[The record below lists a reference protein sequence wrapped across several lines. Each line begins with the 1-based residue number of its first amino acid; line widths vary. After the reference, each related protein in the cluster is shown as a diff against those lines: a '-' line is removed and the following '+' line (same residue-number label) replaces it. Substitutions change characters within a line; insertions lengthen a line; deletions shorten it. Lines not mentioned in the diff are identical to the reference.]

1 MSEKPKN
8 ALSNVVSDLI
18 RAAAGSSARNVSDA
32 DVDKY
37 VADLILKEAQEK
49 RKKYDV
55 LGVKAYQPNGL
66 PDKPKPKPNTR
77 FLLNMVKATDSHNQA
92 VIKANEDNVAKLRE
106 ERLERERCTRL
117 KEIEEKHARERRRH
131 RLTNDRHYTSSSS
144 DHKKR
149 RRSIDDEKEDKDREH
164 RKHKKKSSSDTS
176 SSHTSKSSS
185 RHHHHHHHDKKD
197 TKQPQQSQEPIQ
209 YKGRGKVRIN
219 VSSMDKYFAKGYDPL
234 LDVDSDKEEEYVF
247 AKEEDSSKKKKH
259 KKKSKKSKKKS
270 HKHREKTP
278 SSSSS
283 SSSSEE
289 EESAPKP
296 VRAWDI
302 GKV

>member
-32 DVDKY
+32 NVDKY

-55 LGVKAYQPNGL
+55 VGVKAYQPNGL

-106 ERLERERCTRL
+106 ERLERERCSRL
-117 KEIEEKHARERRRH
+117 KEIEEKHHRERRRH
-131 RLTNDRHYTSSSS
+131 RLSNDRHYTKDKHTTDDHKRRKRSSDDDEAEKEKEHKKHKRKSSSS
-144 DHKKR
+144 
-149 RRSIDDEKEDKDREH
+149 
-164 RKHKKKSSSDTS
+164 SSSS
-176 SSHTSKSSS
+176 SR
-185 RHHHHHHHDKKD
+185 RHHHHHEKSSKRSSDSKP
-197 TKQPQQSQEPIQ
+197 TKPEQVQ

-234 LDVDSDKEEEYVF
+234 LDMDSDKEEEYVF
-247 AKEEDSSKKKKH
+247 AKEDTVESKKRKH
-259 KKKSKKSKKKS
+259 KKKSKKKS
-270 HKHREKTP
+270 HKHRE
-278 SSSSS
+278 SSSS

-289 EESAPKP
+289 EEQEQPQKP
-296 VRAWDI
+296 VRAWDV